1 MPITIERVKINL
13 STRKLRK
20 KHEAK
25 VIKAF
30 ELSRADAR
38 YFVAY
43 VRYQH
48 TSKRKP
54 KVGRLLDILK
64 PFTDKLFDKKLTEH
78 MSNMSEKFV
87 ESRGQ
92 FRCLEWDETEFTH
105 SPPPKPL
112 H

>member
-1 MPITIERVKINL
+1 MSITIKRVKINL

-25 VIKAF
+25 VIKAL

-54 KVGRLLDILK
+54 MEGRFLDMLSPLAGKLL
-64 PFTDKLFDKKLTEH
+64 DKKL
-78 MSNMSEKFV
+78 K
-87 ESRGQ
+87 ESMLKKYIDNTRH
-92 FRCLEWDETEFTH
+92 FEWDETEFVN
-105 SPPPKPL
+105 PPVPKPT

>member
-1 MPITIERVKINL
+1 MPIAVERIKINL

-48 TSKRKP
+48 TSKQKP
-54 KVGRLLDILK
+54 MVGRLLDVLK
-64 PFTDKLFDKKLTEH
+64 PYADKLFDKKLTELTTKKYVDETRH
-78 MSNMSEKFV
+78 F
-87 ESRGQ
+87 SRV
-92 FRCLEWDETEFTH
+92 RHLEWDETEFTH
-105 SPPPKPL
+105 SPVPKPL